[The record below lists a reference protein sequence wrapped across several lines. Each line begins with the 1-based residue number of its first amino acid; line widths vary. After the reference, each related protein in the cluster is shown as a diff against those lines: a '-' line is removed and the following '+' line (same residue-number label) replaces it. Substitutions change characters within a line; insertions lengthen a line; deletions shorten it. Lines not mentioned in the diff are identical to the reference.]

1 MGTKHPVNKPARST
15 DSLTAALAYLAHGWS
30 VIPVEARGKRPVI
43 PWLEFQQRCANE
55 NEVRQ
60 WFDARKNANVAIVTG
75 VISGLV
81 VLDIDVAHHGDKS
94 LSELE
99 REHGALP
106 LTVEAKT
113 GSGGRH
119 FYFLHPG
126 GLVRNR
132 AGLMQGIDLRGDGG
146 CVVAPPST
154 HRAGKRYIWRK
165 GHAPGETG
173 LAPVP
178 AWLLALVRG
187 ERGRGAHAPAHWRKL
202 VREGVVEGERNS
214 TIASLAGHLFHRE
227 VDPQVVLELLLTWNR
242 ARCRPP
248 LSDHE
253 VARVVESISR
263 LHERD
268 MNQEETADS

>member
-1 MGTKHPVNKPARST
+1 MAMRQSANTKARATSC
-15 DSLTAALAYLAHGWS
+15 LTAALAYLAHGWS

-43 PWLEFQQRCANE
+43 PWLEFQQRRADE
-55 NEVRQ
+55 RQARQ
-60 WFDARKNANVAIVTG
+60 WFESRKNANVAVVTG
-75 VISGLV
+75 AISDLV
-81 VLDIDVAHHGDKS
+81 VLDIDVAHGGGES
-94 LSELE
+94 LGMLE

-106 LTVEAKT
+106 PTVEVVT

-132 AGLMQGIDLRGDGG
+132 AGLLQGVDLRGDGG
-146 CVVAPPST
+146 CVVAPPSM

-165 GHAPGETG
+165 GHAPGETAM
-173 LAPVP
+173 APVP

-187 ERGRGAHAPAHWRKL
+187 ARNRSGRTPAYWRRL
-202 VREGVVEGERNS
+202 VREGVDEGERNA

-227 VDPQVVLELLLTWNR
+227 VDAQVVLELMLTWNR
-242 ARCRPP
+242 VRCHPP

-253 VARVVESISR
+253 VARVVESIAR
-263 LHERD
+263 LHEREATRED
-268 MNQEETADS
+268 DG